1 LRIPCREAVRPGGS
15 DPPEP
20 FVTLPEMVIL
30 PVGEAVPVIPGVGEP
45 VACSSETVEATE
57 VTISVAV
64 GAGEEMDVR
73 TAPGGGVISSAR
85 EKLQAVSVKARRK
98 PAKI

>member
-1 LRIPCREAVRPGGS
+1 MPCREAVKPEGS

-20 FVTLPEMVIL
+20 FATLPEMVTL
-30 PVGEAVPVIPGVGEP
+30 PAGEAVPLVAGVGEP
-45 VACSSETVEATE
+45 VASPFEVVEAVE
-57 VTISVAV
+57 VKISAAV
-64 GAGEEMDVR
+64 GAGDEMGVS

-85 EKLQAVSVKARRK
+85 EKLQAASVKARRT